1 MTEAHAGRWSRA
13 QVIRFILPVCD
24 IAAGWDRESGDC
36 RLQFVRKLFSNWVKL
51 VPNKKTK
58 TMCTRNNKA
67 IWRIMEHANKS
78 VFSCCWLAAGRGCF
92 QLHDIENWPESSH
105 KITVLDHRLGIWR
118 KYSEFQVSHLHK
130 QSPPISKIVSN
141 CQTAHFA
148 NSQACPWRER
158 GLDTISLQCQELICL
173 ASTRNLLSSDHR
185 N

>member
-1 MTEAHAGRWSRA
+1 MESCAGYKVYVASLRHCCGLGR
-13 QVIRFILPVCD
+13 
-24 IAAGWDRESGDC
+24 DRESGDS

-118 KYSEFQVSHLHK
+118 KYSEFQVWHLHK
-130 QSPPISKIVSN
+130 QSPPITNHHIVSN

-148 NSQACPWRER
+148 NGQACPWRKR
-158 GLDTISLQCQELICL
+158 GLQYRYNAKNWCL
-173 ASTRNLLSSDHR
+173 TTLVQ
-185 N
+185 